1 MSKVWF
7 SDYTHSN
14 RRRDFMNAVGIDVSK
29 GKSTVAVLR
38 PFGEVVASPFD
49 VIHNDNDLK
58 RFVEL
63 IKSLSGESR
72 VVMETTGTYYE
83 PIARFLHDEGVFV
96 SVVNALLIHDY
107 GGNTLRKAKTDK
119 KDAVKLAAYALDR
132 WLDLKEYTP
141 EEDIRKELKIIN
153 RQYIQYTKIQTM
165 MKNNLISLLDSVF
178 PNINTFFSSPTRQ
191 SDGHEKWVDFVM
203 KFWHRETVSKLSL
216 SAFKLKYQSWCR
228 KNHYNYSDTKA
239 TEIHNFAKSGI
250 SVLPM
255 SNSVKIL
262 ITQAIIQLNTI
273 QETIAVLRKEINNLA
288 SQLPEYE
295 TVMSMFG
302 AGKILGSQLIAEI
315 GNTRRFHNRKAITAF
330 AGLDAPPY
338 QSGTLDVKSRSI
350 SKRGSPSLR
359 KTLFQIILV
368 YILKKPENEPV
379 YQFLDKKRS
388 EGKPYMVYVTASAN
402 KFLRI
407 YYARVN
413 EVLS

>member
-1 MSKVWF
+1 
-7 SDYTHSN
+7 
-14 RRRDFMNAVGIDVSK
+14 MNAVGIDVSK

-49 VIHNDNDLK
+49 VIHNDSDLK
-58 RFVEL
+58 RLVEL

-83 PIARFLHDEGVFV
+83 PIARFLHDEGIFV
-96 SVVNALLIHDY
+96 SVVNALLVHDY

-141 EEDIRKELKIIN
+141 EEDIRRELKIIN

-178 PNINTFFSSPTRQ
+178 PNTNTFFSSPPRE
-191 SDGHEKWVDFVM
+191 SDGHEKWIDFVM
-203 KFWHRETVSKLSL
+203 KFWHRETVSRLSL
-216 SAFKLKYQSWCR
+216 SAFKLKYQNWCR
-228 KNHYNYSDTKA
+228 KNYYHYNSSKA
-239 TEIHNFAKSGI
+239 EEIHNFAKSGI

-255 SNSVKIL
+255 NDSVKTL
-262 ITQAIIQLNTI
+262 ITQAIIQLNAI
-273 QETIAVLRKEINNLA
+273 QETIAVLRKEMNSLA
-288 SQLPEYE
+288 EQLPEYE

-302 AGKILGSQLIAEI
+302 TGKVLGSQLMAEI

-330 AGLDAPPY
+330 AGLDSPPY

-359 KTLFQIILV
+359 KTLFQIIKV
-368 YILKKPENEPV
+368 YIQRHPENEPV

-388 EGKPYMVYVTASAN
+388 EGKPYMVYMTASAN